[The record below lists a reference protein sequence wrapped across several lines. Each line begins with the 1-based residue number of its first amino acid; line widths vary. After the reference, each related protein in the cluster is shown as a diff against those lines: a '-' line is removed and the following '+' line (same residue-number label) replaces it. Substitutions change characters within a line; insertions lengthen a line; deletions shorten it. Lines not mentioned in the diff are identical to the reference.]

1 MYYLKQ
7 NNDNNSI
14 KPIYRCSIC
23 FGILLLCVAWPLSSV
38 LPVSISFENGFLE
51 NLQVIIL
58 MLGAFYNI
66 FLIHHSSDKQIGDF
80 HIWCAVFEFFMAFRE
95 LSWGRVFYPIEMEDS
110 GPAFVAMSDFT
121 WHDEV
126 HVIIVATIIFLLL
139 FALKYLPLK
148 KMLHC
153 SFPILIFVVMI
164 VAVIFSYIGDH
175 GMIVGKLQG
184 QIVEEFGE
192 LAFYCL
198 IPALCIHY
206 HRQLSEIKN
215 T

>member
-7 NNDNNSI
+7 NKDSNTI
-14 KPIYRCSIC
+14 KLAYRCSIC
-23 FGILLLCVAWPLSSV
+23 FGILILCVAWPISSV

-51 NLQVIIL
+51 NLQVIVLI
-58 MLGAFYNI
+58 LGALYNI
-66 FLIHHSSDKQIGDF
+66 FLIRHSPDKQIESF

-95 LSWGRVFYPIEMEDS
+95 LSWGRVFYPIDMEDN
-110 GPAFVAMSDFT
+110 GPVFVAMSDFT

-126 HVIIVATIIFLLL
+126 HVIIVLTILFLLL
-139 FALKYLPLK
+139 FAFKYLPLK
-148 KMLHC
+148 RMLHC
-153 SFPILIFVVMI
+153 SFPFLIIVAMI

-175 GMIVGKLQG
+175 GIIVGKLQG

-206 HRQLSEIKN
+206 HLNCSRRCQN
-215 T
+215 